1 MMDKKSCIKISS
13 SEAFSAAQSIIA
25 GIKEENEALR
35 QEVKNIIKE
44 RDEARKMYC
53 EHIFGISP
61 GDHVSTRSIAREN
74 GWDCYDDF
82 CENFTAPNSPV
93 EKTIKGK
100 IVHVKSEVPFYG
112 DDDHYNTPI
121 PEHVLEKNSKDAL
134 CRLNKILHDNKSNHK
149 NNLDENFISVIEDSI
164 KEINYLRTK
173 VFEFEINNGNKRNS
187 GYVPEDVMM
196 RNQELVIENDSL
208 RKSMEEVVKEK
219 ESIALKLRE
228 ARREICHFSC
238 GEDLWSY
245 KGQTPIEVAYYQGW
259 DCFQDD

>member
-25 GIKEENEALR
+25 GIKEENEVLR

-53 EHIFGISP
+53 EHVFGISP
-61 GDHVSTRSIAREN
+61 GDHLNTRSIAREN
-74 GWDCYDDF
+74 GWDCYEDLDK
-82 CENFTAPNSPV
+82 NFTAPNLPV

-100 IVHVKSEVPFYG
+100 IVHVKSEIPFYG
-112 DDDHYNTPI
+112 DDDHGDIAI
-121 PEHVLEKNSKDAL
+121 PEYVLEKNSKDAL
-134 CRLNKILHDNKSNHK
+134 LRLNKILHDSKSNPE

-164 KEINYLRTK
+164 REINYLRTRA
-173 VFEFEINNGNKRNS
+173 FESNVNSGNKCDS
-187 GYVPEDVMM
+187 GYVPEDIMM

-208 RKSMEEVVKEK
+208 RKSLEDVVKEK
-219 ESIALKLRE
+219 DSIALNLRE
-228 ARREICHFSC
+228 ARKEICHFSC
-238 GEDLWSY
+238 GKDLWSY
-245 KGQTPIEVAYYQGW
+245 RGQTPIEVAYYQGW